1 MAKGRHAVLLRGASS
16 RPAVPSD
23 IPETAISEEL
33 SMHIGRAGWWATG
46 VMALV
51 LSAGGAYAEPGQAA
65 GAAESRLVAMGYSP
79 AEAQTKLSGLTEEEM
94 ALVAEDPSIVQV
106 GGIDLKQGAMI
117 LLVTVAFFMLIFFV
131 F

>member
-1 MAKGRHAVLLRGASS
+1 
-16 RPAVPSD
+16 
-23 IPETAISEEL
+23 
-33 SMHIGRAGWWATG
+33 
-46 VMALV
+46 
-51 LSAGGAYAEPGQAA
+51 
-65 GAAESRLVAMGYSP
+65 MGYSP